1 MQIAVIGS
9 TGVLGRH
16 VVPRL
21 VERGHQVRAIARKP
35 AEINRLQRM
44 GVEAMPG
51 DILIPDTLLSAT
63 LNCDAAIHL
72 ATAIARPGEA
82 QDWSLNDRIRREGT
96 RNFIAACQTN
106 GVRRY
111 VQQSI
116 TLIHG
121 DHGQEII
128 DEGASIQPN
137 PITQSAVDMENF
149 VQASGF
155 EWCILRGGQFYGPTT
170 GREGAWR
177 REAQAGALQIPG
189 NGTGLTSMVR
199 VVDMARA
206 VVMAIEKAPAGSIY
220 LVVDDRPVAWRT
232 LYRYLAAQVNASEPE
247 PGGEVFLPSLGC
259 NNARIKVEL
268 KWEPL
273 YATYRAGLA
282 S

>member
-1 MQIAVIGS
+1 MRIVVIGS

-21 VERGHQVRAIARKP
+21 VELGHQVRAIARKP
-35 AEINRLQRM
+35 AKIHRWQRM
-44 GVEAMPG
+44 GVEAVPG
-51 DILIPDTLLSAT
+51 DILSPDTLLPAT

-82 QDWSLNDRIRREGT
+82 QDWSTNDRIRREGT
-96 RNFIAACQTN
+96 RNFIAACQIN

-116 TLIHG
+116 ALIHG
-121 DHGQEII
+121 EHGQDII
-128 DEGASIQPN
+128 DESASIQPN

-149 VQASGF
+149 VRASDF
-155 EWCILRGGQFYGPTT
+155 EWCILRGGLFYGPTT
-170 GREGAWR
+170 GREDAWR
-177 REAQAGALQIPG
+177 HAAQAGTLQIPG
-189 NGTGLTSMVR
+189 DGTSLMSMVR

-206 VVMAIEKAPAGSIY
+206 VVMAIETAPAGSIY
-220 LVVDDRPVAWRT
+220 LVVDDRPVAWLT

-247 PGGEVFLPSLGC
+247 PGGELFLPSLGC
-259 NNARIKVEL
+259 SNARIKAEL

-273 YATYRAGLA
+273 YATYQAGLA